1 MLFLARKQNEG
12 NNKDQRLVV
21 VTYETQVAF
30 LCLQADCS
38 MDSAIEEMKKMFG
51 IDNVST
57 VENRGY
63 ISQTKETVATA
74 SIISQIKTDQHPKA
88 RKLQGKVI
96 RLELS

>member
-1 MLFLARKQNEG
+1 MLFLARQQNGE

-30 LCLQADCS
+30 LCLDADRS
-38 MDSAIEEMKKMFG
+38 MNSAIEEMKKMFG
-51 IDNVST
+51 IENTPT
-57 VENRGY
+57 VENRGC
-63 ISQTKETVATA
+63 ISQTKEIIATA
-74 SIISQIKTDQHPKA
+74 TIISQIKSDQHPKA